1 MSPEVMTETGSPQA
15 QPIPLRVCVA
25 DGDSVFRLGL
35 RTWLA
40 AEPQVQIVVET
51 DRPSE
56 VILRLAQTQPAED
69 VGPGASVDPEGGQML
84 GHCIDLVILD
94 SQWRSPDPDA
104 GPALCQQLK
113 LRYPTLPILVL
124 TGDVAPSSLPRY
136 WQVGVEGFWL
146 KGIDMA
152 ELLKLIYRIAAGE
165 RVWAPDLQMLVQSD
179 LEQPF
184 MPTAP
189 AQPWSPWTS
198 IRHSLRATSLRE
210 INQSLSQLEAFLQAP
225 QLPQWQRSILAG
237 RCREMRAARWV
248 VQHLLPLEPFPE
260 PPRSTSSQLFAQP
273 ISSPE
278 RNSNVTGTQ
287 PLAPTP
293 TNRLATAS
301 SFSTHKLMLIDA
313 IVAKLPMSLHNQT
326 HRPLEIDIL
335 KPQKKQDLFLT
346 VLKQFEVTLDELRFA
361 EVPRSQLAPKQ
372 SRILVD
378 LWQAATTDFLGKY
391 LTLPFASRAV
401 AEDEIE
407 IVRVLLQDQAIV
419 QAEILDKIP
428 LVVELLD
435 HLLFQTP
442 LPVEDAVYG
451 VGSPEAIRQAEVL
464 LENLVVQVANSVM
477 QPILNRYA
485 THDVIKQ
492 NFYDRR
498 LLSTREIERF
508 RNALSWNYR
517 LRRLVTEPKQIF
529 ESQFS
534 LVVFSESGL
543 KSLLIY
549 RSRDQELQQLQ
560 GIQFAVTLALETR
573 DAIAPPLR
581 ATVTILGRGVVYLLT
596 QVIGRGLGLV
606 ARGILQGAGNTWQD
620 LSRGRNSQREK

>member
-1 MSPEVMTETGSPQA
+1 
-15 QPIPLRVCVA
+15 
-25 DGDSVFRLGL
+25 
-35 RTWLA
+35 
-40 AEPQVQIVVET
+40 
-51 DRPSE
+51 
-56 VILRLAQTQPAED
+56 
-69 VGPGASVDPEGGQML
+69 
-84 GHCIDLVILD
+84 
-94 SQWRSPDPDA
+94 
-104 GPALCQQLK
+104 
-113 LRYPTLPILVL
+113 
-124 TGDVAPSSLPRY
+124 
-136 WQVGVEGFWL
+136 
-146 KGIDMA
+146 
-152 ELLKLIYRIAAGE
+152 
-165 RVWAPDLQMLVQSD
+165 
-179 LEQPF
+179 
-184 MPTAP
+184 
-189 AQPWSPWTS
+189 
-198 IRHSLRATSLRE
+198 
-210 INQSLSQLEAFLQAP
+210 
-225 QLPQWQRSILAG
+225 
-237 RCREMRAARWV
+237 
-248 VQHLLPLEPFPE
+248 
-260 PPRSTSSQLFAQP
+260 
-273 ISSPE
+273 
-278 RNSNVTGTQ
+278 
-287 PLAPTP
+287 
-293 TNRLATAS
+293 
-301 SFSTHKLMLIDA
+301 
-313 IVAKLPMSLHNQT
+313 
-326 HRPLEIDIL
+326 
-335 KPQKKQDLFLT
+335 LFLT

-378 LWQAATTDFLGKY
+378 LWQASTTDFLGKY